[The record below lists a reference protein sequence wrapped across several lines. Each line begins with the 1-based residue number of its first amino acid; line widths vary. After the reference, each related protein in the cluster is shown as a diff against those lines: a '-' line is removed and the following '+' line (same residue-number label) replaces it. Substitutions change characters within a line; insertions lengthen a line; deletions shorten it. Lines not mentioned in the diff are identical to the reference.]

1 MCQNAKENYQRLLND
16 IFGTNKIKIS
26 IDSNTNNIIGALNNK
41 DDYKDFKQNFCLL
54 LNDLKNKYTI
64 VTIQNVLKEIA
75 DDKNWEGAYA
85 EAVAYSVLK
94 NDYSG
99 PIKTDITL
107 KEGEGFAKECGQS
120 KTNEDGLWENYNSYF
135 DVKIFSDPI
144 KEILD
149 GIISRAKKE
158 TKSKK
163 KCSVLAEYPLDDE
176 ESIYKSNISVITKE
190 LKDAL
195 QKKKSFL
202 KISTLPFLTFRIHWG
217 PGINTCITEYSPLRH
232 AENTKDLMLKR
243 YTKKLLKRKPVFIV
257 FVKFPWF
264 KQVVSSF
271 ADMNEVYYRALSRR
285 TFMQYEHSHIKMQ
298 NINSKYHGK
307 ETARSVARH
316 LTGIIIIEDNS
327 VSASSKSD
335 NIQKYDTYVYL
346 NPNAKN
352 SVCAT
357 MKDYLRGLATKMYED
372 FLYDNY

>member
-1 MCQNAKENYQRLLND
+1 M
-16 IFGTNKIKIS
+16 
-26 IDSNTNNIIGALNNK
+26 
-41 DDYKDFKQNFCLL
+41 L

-158 TKSKK
+158 TKSEK

-202 KISTLPFLTFRIHWG
+202 K
-217 PGINTCITEYSPLRH
+217 
-232 AENTKDLMLKR
+232 
-243 YTKKLLKRKPVFIV
+243 
-257 FVKFPWF
+257 
-264 KQVVSSF
+264 
-271 ADMNEVYYRALSRR
+271 
-285 TFMQYEHSHIKMQ
+285 
-298 NINSKYHGK
+298 
-307 ETARSVARH
+307 
-316 LTGIIIIEDNS
+316 
-327 VSASSKSD
+327 
-335 NIQKYDTYVYL
+335 
-346 NPNAKN
+346 
-352 SVCAT
+352 
-357 MKDYLRGLATKMYED
+357 
-372 FLYDNY
+372 